1 MLLSCLV
8 VDRGNQTDSGN
19 QAKLALVQ
27 LSSFLYSLLD
37 VSAVKTKCGGLG
49 QISFQSLLCNVQLGV
64 QAAIPPGT
72 MEWRWWLQHSCSS
85 RVLWSR
91 PETQIG

>member
-1 MLLSCLV
+1 MAEDLCINNSCGELMSAVLGCTDDAYEPFWVKQTLLSCFI
-8 VDRGNQTDSGN
+8 VDEGSQTDSGN

-49 QISFQSLLCNVQLGV
+49 EISFHQSLPCNV
-64 QAAIPPGT
+64 
-72 MEWRWWLQHSCSS
+72 
-85 RVLWSR
+85 
-91 PETQIG
+91 